1 MMAKPCAGQKRRN
14 PVSVPIVPTAQHGFK
29 ADNLAARRWREDANS
44 WCRRNWVPA
53 THEGQATRD
62 DLLLSSSC
70 PPPPT
75 TDVRRFLAT
84 PDCRSTASASRRRV
98 DGCPDLLRGGDCR
111 GRQHRPFC
119 RSDTTCSPVTA
130 EVNNTDLS
138 AGSGTACARRRLCRE
153 DNADLS
159 AGQAPL
165 ALAGDAAA
173 QTTPTSPSASQALRS
188 CRRR

>member
-44 WCRRNWVPA
+44 WCRRNWVPS

-62 DLLLSSSC
+62 DLLLLSPTSHHRRAAC
-70 PPPPT
+70 PRLPQH
-75 TDVRRFLAT
+75 RLRFQT
-84 PDCRSTASASRRRV
+84 SRGWMPR
-98 DGCPDLLRGGDCR
+98 PLRGGDCR